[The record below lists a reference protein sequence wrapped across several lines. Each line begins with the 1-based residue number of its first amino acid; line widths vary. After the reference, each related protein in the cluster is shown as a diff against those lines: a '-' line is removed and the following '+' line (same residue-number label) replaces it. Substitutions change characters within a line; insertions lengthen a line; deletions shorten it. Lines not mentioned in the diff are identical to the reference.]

1 MITDKGDIMAINIYP
16 KHSYSRRDTLKIR
29 EQDII
34 DFTCSIRMKQ
44 AYGDSFTF
52 DSKYYTVDIS
62 GNTLHH
68 IFLHS
73 LKSSTK
79 FRGAVLTYITN
90 LNNATEVAE

>member
-1 MITDKGDIMAINIYP
+1 MAIIIYP
-16 KHSYSRRDTLKIR
+16 KHSHSRRDALKIR
-29 EQDII
+29 EQDIV
-34 DFTCSIRMKQ
+34 DFWCAMPMQRT
-44 AYGDSFTF
+44 YGDSFTF
-52 DSKYYTVDIS
+52 DSREYTVEIN

-90 LNNATEVAE
+90 LNNAQEATE

>member
-1 MITDKGDIMAINIYP
+1 MAIIIQSKN
-16 KHSYSRRDTLKIR
+16 SYNGRETLKIK
-29 EQDII
+29 EQDIV
-34 DFTCSIRMKQ
+34 DFWCDIPMQRT
-44 AYGDSFTF
+44 YGDSFTF
-52 DSKYYTVDIS
+52 KGVNHTVKIN

-90 LNNATEVAE
+90 LNNAQEVAE